1 MLPLYVSLPNNG
13 KITGSLAASVV
24 KQVREAAS
32 LGQSSTGTSYTD
44 KVTLTMTVQNNS
56 RVLIISSYELASST
70 PFGSGNNTTA
80 QTLKVNGSFVNDT
93 ITNAHNGYFSYSGS
107 KKYDI
112 FYDAA
117 NGAGSRSY
125 KIQWK
130 RNTSGQGYIR
140 NARILGIE
148 VGIGP

>member
-1 MLPLYVSLPNNG
+1 
-13 KITGSLAASVV
+13 
-24 KQVREAAS
+24 
-32 LGQSSTGTSYTD
+32 
-44 KVTLTMTVQNNS
+44 MTVQNNS

-70 PFGSGNNTTA
+70 PFGSGNNTVA
-80 QTLKVNGSFVNDT
+80 QTLKVGGSFVNDT
-93 ITNAHNGYFSYSGS
+93 ITNAHNGYFSYSGA

-130 RNTSGQGYIR
+130 RTSTGQGYIR

-148 VGIGP
+148 LGIGP